1 MPTERNVKKLEGFDT
16 ELHAVIPAQEVRED
30 IEKAIRF
37 AVRYF
42 PEAGRFTGRAA
53 PLPLFAWTLK
63 ATERTPPLTV
73 YYCFDA
79 NTVILVSVQVAER
92 K

>member
-16 ELHAVIPAQEVRED
+16 ELHAVIPTQEVRED

-42 PEAGRFTGRAA
+42 P
-53 PLPLFAWTLK
+53 
-63 ATERTPPLTV
+63 
-73 YYCFDA
+73 
-79 NTVILVSVQVAER
+79 
-92 K
+92 